1 MENYFVETEV
11 NEELVDKMVNG
22 KTDELNKQYS
32 PKSSDFY
39 LYRLGSKSGFH
50 LFKLAQRF
58 FFVATKV

>member
-1 MENYFVETEV
+1 MKIYFYETEV

-22 KTDELNKQYS
+22 KTDELNKQS
-32 PKSSDFY
+32 RAKSSEFY

-58 FFVATKV
+58 LFVATKV